1 MPLTSGSVTIKTAG
15 GDYSSWAAFLD
26 DLGNLTGDI
35 TCTVD
40 ASAFTEGTAP
50 AGVTESLG
58 GYTLHVLP
66 ASFPTT
72 TDAST
77 GARFTCNY
85 SGMITD
91 LQMEGPGTVEIEG
104 IVFIEGTSE
113 PSRAV
118 DLKNI
123 GTAFL
128 FRFRRNIIKGCLMGI
143 QQNDD
148 TISTI
153 FIYNNILL
161 DVAVNSIYFLVDSAT
176 AFVANNTVVNGL
188 RGVYATDKSVTFEN
202 NLCYGS
208 GGADFLEIEINTIG
222 NNNAN
227 SDHTG
232 DDVDWGGGGAN
243 NVYLDVMS
251 SNPFNDLGADDFTI
265 SEAGGALIG
274 SAGKDLSGTF
284 TTDFFGVT
292 RLAWTIGACE
302 WVDPNI
308 TVSLEATGEGEAD
321 IGISLKHPAE
331 VTGEGE
337 AAVGVSIQLGIEAT
351 GEGEVS
357 ITTLLNFIQAV
368 EATGEGEA
376 EIGIALQTLLEATG
390 EGEVSISTLI
400 IIAIVELTANMNFS
414 GSISAQNPN
423 WLLLD
428 DSLAW
433 REEWDETVTYDP
445 FDAVLYKT
453 ADGGEWHVFV
463 SKVSHNIG
471 NIPTTS
477 PAYWRRYY
485 QEQFV

>member
-1 MPLTSGSVTIKTAG
+1 MPLTSGSVTIKLAG
-15 GDYSSWAAFLD
+15 GTYSTWAAFWD
-26 DLGNLTGDI
+26 DLGNLTGNI

-50 AGVTESLG
+50 APVTETLG
-58 GYTLHVLP
+58 GFTLHVLP
-66 ASFPTT
+66 ASFPTS

-77 GARFTCNY
+77 GARFTGNY
-85 SGMITD
+85 TGIFLDM
-91 LQMEGPGTVEIEG
+91 QMEGPGTLIIEG
-104 IVFIEGTSE
+104 MVFIEGTSE
-113 PSRAV
+113 PTYALRAILIDTEF
-118 DLKNI
+118 DLI
-123 GTAFL
+123 Y
-128 FRFRRNIIKGCLMGI
+128 RRNIVKGTTLGVSI
-143 QQNDD
+143 ADV
-148 TISTI
+148 TLTGYSL
-153 FIYNNILL
+153 YNNI
-161 DVAVNSIYFLVDSAT
+161 IYDASNTGMYLTQDASSAI
-176 AFVANNTVVNGL
+176 VANNTIVNCDEGFSANSKIL
-188 RGVYATDKSVTFEN
+188 TAEN
-202 NLCYGS
+202 NLSYGS
-208 GGADFLEIEINTIG
+208 GNLDYTGIATNTIG

-232 DDVDWGGGGAN
+232 DDGDWGGGGAN

-265 SEAGGALIG
+265 SEAGDALIG
-274 SAGKDLSGTF
+274 TAGKDLSGSF
-284 TTDFFGVT
+284 TDDFFGVT
-292 RLAWTIGACE
+292 RVKWTIGACE
-302 WVDPNI
+302 FI
-308 TVSLEATGEGEAD
+308 TPPTTVEATGEGEVEVGVS
-321 IGISLKHPAE
+321 IKHAVE
-331 VTGEGE
+331 TTGEGE